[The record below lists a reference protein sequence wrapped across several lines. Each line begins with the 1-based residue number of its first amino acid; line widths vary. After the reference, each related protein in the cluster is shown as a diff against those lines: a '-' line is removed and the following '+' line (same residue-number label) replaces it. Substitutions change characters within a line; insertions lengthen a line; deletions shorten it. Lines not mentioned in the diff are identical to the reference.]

1 MAIYIV
7 TYDLRN
13 ESTSDSYTRLIS
25 LIKEEGVWACLGG
38 SSYLV
43 DSELTPVA
51 LRDKY
56 KQALDHDDKLFV
68 KSESLSLS
76 SLNLASNVD
85 LSYVLL
91 VLFESI
97 ICVNVCVQLK
107 GTPCECSLIIICFYY
122 YAA

>member
-13 ESTSDSYTRLIS
+13 ESTSDSYARLIS

-43 DSELTPVA
+43 ESELTPVA

-56 KQALDHDDKLFV
+56 KQAINHDDKLFV
-68 KSESLSLS
+68 GVVSAPAAWVGYSSQVSEW
-76 SLNLASNVD
+76 
-85 LSYVLL
+85 
-91 VLFESI
+91 I
-97 ICVNVCVQLK
+97 K
-107 GTPCECSLIIICFYY
+107 GKL
-122 YAA
+122 